1 MIKVLL
7 VQMLKNGSFF
17 FFKKIPLRTEGKGF
31 LICINKGAEVNMLL
45 RYSYSYS

>member
-1 MIKVLL
+1 MIKSVICANAKKRKL
-7 VQMLKNGSFF
+7 FF
-17 FFKKIPLRTEGKGF
+17 CKKIPLRTEGKVF

>member
-1 MIKVLL
+1 MVKSVICANAKKWKL
-7 VQMLKNGSFF
+7 F

-31 LICINKGAEVNMLL
+31 LIFIHKGAEVNMLL